1 MRISDW
7 SSDVCS
13 SDLKQAQAEESQ
25 GRRLGNLLQDKGC
38 PGEGVVR
45 DRQRIVYAGI
55 EQAGGRAEETKA
67 RVDNR
72 LSGQQAGDILVQVRP
87 IGVLGAADDTA
98 APRSLLIPAKHPI
111 APPHLSARYVQ

>member
-13 SDLKQAQAEESQ
+13 SDL
-25 GRRLGNLLQDKGC
+25 RLGNLLQDKGC

-72 LSGQQAGDILVQVRP
+72 LSGQQAGDLLVQVRP
-87 IGVLGAADDTA
+87 IGVLGAADDRA
-98 APRSLLIPAKHPI
+98 VDRAVRIPAKHE
-111 APPHLSARYVQ
+111 SAAVRFADRDAELEVGAGARPRR